1 MERQAASVLAI
12 SSGGRWSATCRIAT
26 RPLPHPNPTPDPP
39 GGEVGLWVTHARGDD
54 FHVVE

>member
-1 MERQAASVLAI
+1 MERQAASALAT

-26 RPLPHPNPTPDPP
+26 RLPHPSSATPDSP
-39 GGEVGLWVTHARGDD
+39 GGEVGLWVTHARGDE